1 VPTGISELFARAAEL
16 RPERRALAVG
26 DERVSYGELLERT
39 LAIQRLLGPRPAAVA
54 GYFDHSVDAVA
65 SFLAVLRAGGFYVPL
80 APVLGAARVAESVR
94 AAGAPVVLTSRALRD
109 ELDGVRAQVLATED
123 AEPAGR
129 RPPEPTAGSS
139 LAYVIFTSGSTG
151 RPKGVAVGHRALAAS
166 TRARLALYG
175 SGGTLF
181 LAAPLCFDSSI
192 SMFAPLTSGGAVRL
206 SSPGAERDAVRL
218 ADEAARDATQ
228 LLLLPSVYGELLE
241 VWGARQPPGLRVA
254 IVAGEAASPALVR
267 RHFLVAPARRLVN
280 EYGPTEGTVFCT
292 AHECAPADGTSDS
305 VPIGKAVEGYEVELL
320 DDALLPVA
328 VGSLG
333 EIYIRGAGLAE
344 GYLDDPAATAQA
356 FLPAPGGRRYRTGDL
371 GRLRADGSL
380 EFHGR
385 FDDQVKASGVRV
397 ELGEIDR
404 LLETIPE
411 VAEAA
416 AALAGGRIVGC
427 LRLRPGASFDPD
439 AARALLAG
447 TAPTQLVP
455 RELRLVEALP
465 RTASGKVDRRALAR
479 EGRPAA
485 PPDARR
491 EEDGAV
497 GALLDVCAEVLGER
511 PPADAPFVLYGDS
524 LAAMR
529 VAARLR
535 SRGSELD
542 PAELLDGRP
551 LAETTVLPAT
561 RSAAPV
567 GERGRLAPN
576 QLGIWFV
583 EQVAGRTAAFNVPL
597 RFRAHGPLDADAI
610 RHALETLAARHPVLN
625 CRIEM
630 RGPEPLLVP
639 CPEPPDLEV
648 LEVADADDVAAEEAE
663 LPIDLRAEPPLRA
676 LLVRLPDG
684 RCELLLT
691 FHHIA
696 FDGWSKFVLARDLPA
711 AFRAALGED
720 VPELLT
726 VPADYLEHA
735 AGLRAADDRGD
746 FLAEAHEAAA
756 RLEGYPTLLAF
767 DERPAHAERMLD
779 ARGRVVD
786 LSPQVR
792 GGLARLAAAHRTTPF
807 VVLLGGFALALSELT
822 GRERLIVGSVS
833 ANRPSTQ
840 HEGTIGLFMNVV
852 PIALDL
858 RARKDDPHAVVEH
871 VREQALAAMRFGHV
885 PFNRVVEAVAPERS
899 PDHGPLVQVLFEY
912 FGESAPALNFG
923 STPVE
928 LADDGLQQ
936 GAVSDLSIRVF
947 PHGEG
952 LRCVAVRDAS
962 VVGEASADALLARSE
977 AAWASLSGVGD
988 GDALMLAD

>member
-16 RPERRALAVG
+16 HPERHALAVG
-26 DERVSYGELLERT
+26 DERASYGELLERT
-39 LAIQRLLGPRPAAVA
+39 LAIQRLLGRRPRAVA
-54 GYFDHSVDAVA
+54 GYFDHCVDAVA
-65 SFLAVLRAGGFYVPL
+65 SFLAVMRAGAFYVPL
-80 APVLGAARVAESVR
+80 APVLGAARVAESVH

-109 ELDGVRAQVLATED
+109 RLDGVRARVVATED
-123 AEPAGR
+123 AEPGR
-129 RPPEPTAGSS
+129 PPPEPVAESS
-139 LAYVIFTSGSTG
+139 LAYVIYTSGSTG
-151 RPKGVAVGHRALAAS
+151 RPKGVAVSHRALVAS

-175 SGGTLF
+175 TGGTLF

-192 SMFAPLTSGGAVRL
+192 SMFAPLVSGGAVRL
-206 SSPGAERDAVRL
+206 SSPGAERDVVRL

-228 LLLLPSVYGELLE
+228 LLLLPSLYGELLE
-241 VWGARQPPGLRVA
+241 VWGARQPPGLLVA
-254 IVAGEAASPALVR
+254 IVAGEAASPSLVR
-267 RHFLVAPARRLVN
+267 RHFLLVPARRLVN

-292 AHECAPADGTSDS
+292 AHECTPEDGAADS
-305 VPIGKAVEGYEVELL
+305 VPIGKAVAGYEVELL
-320 DDALLPVA
+320 DDALRPVTG
-328 VGSLG
+328 GSLG
-333 EIYIRGAGLAE
+333 GIYIRGPGLAE

-385 FDDQVKASGVRV
+385 SDDQVKVSGVRV

-416 AALAGGRIVGC
+416 AVLADGRIVGH
-427 LRLRPGASFDPD
+427 LRLRPGASLDPD
-439 AARALLAG
+439 AARALLLG
-447 TAPTQLVP
+447 TAPNHLVP

-465 RTASGKVDRRALAR
+465 RTPSGKVDRRVLAR
-479 EGRPAA
+479 ESRPPVKAA
-485 PPDARR
+485 RD
-491 EEDGAV
+491 EGDT
-497 GALLDVCAEVLGER
+497 LLDVCAEVLGER

-535 SRGSELD
+535 LRGSELD
-542 PAELLDGRP
+542 PAQLLDGRA
-551 LAETTVLPAT
+551 LAETDVVPASLPA
-561 RSAAPV
+561 APA

-597 RFRAHGPLDADAI
+597 RFRADRPLDAGAI
-610 RHALETLAARHPVLN
+610 HRALETLAVRHPVLN
-625 CRIEM
+625 CRIELG
-630 RGPEPLLVP
+630 GPEPLLVP
-639 CPEPPDLEV
+639 RSEPPNLEV
-648 LEVADADDVAAEEAE
+648 FEAADADDVAAEEAE
-663 LPIDLRAEPPLRA
+663 FPIDLRAEPPLRA
-676 LLVRLPDG
+676 TLVRLPDG

-696 FDGWSKFVLARDLPA
+696 FDGWSKFVLARELPA
-711 AFRAALGED
+711 AYRAALGED
-720 VPELLT
+720 APELAT
-726 VPADYLEHA
+726 VPADYLDHA
-735 AGLRAADDRGD
+735 AGLRAADEQGD
-746 FLAEAHEAAA
+746 FLAEAREAAGL
-756 RLEGYPTLLAF
+756 LEGYPTLLQL
-767 DERPAHAERMLD
+767 DERPAHAEQTLE

-786 LSPQVR
+786 LSAPAR
-792 GGLARLAAAHRTTPF
+792 AGLARLAAAHRTTPF
-807 VVLLGGFALALSELT
+807 VVLLSGFVLALAELT
-822 GRERLIVGSVS
+822 GRERLVVGSVS
-833 ANRPSTQ
+833 ANRPSTR

-858 RARKDDPHAVVEH
+858 HARADDPHAVVEH
-871 VREQALAAMRFGHV
+871 VRERVLAAMRFAHV
-885 PFNRVVEAVAPERS
+885 PFSRVVEAAAPERS
-899 PDHGPLVQVLFEY
+899 PDHGPLVQVLFEF
-912 FGESAPALNFG
+912 FGESTPPLHFG

-936 GAVSDLSIRVF
+936 GAVSDISIRVF

-962 VVGEASADALLARSE
+962 VVAEETADALLASSE
-977 AAWASLSGVGD
+977 AAWTALSRASDGYALISSG
-988 GDALMLAD
+988 